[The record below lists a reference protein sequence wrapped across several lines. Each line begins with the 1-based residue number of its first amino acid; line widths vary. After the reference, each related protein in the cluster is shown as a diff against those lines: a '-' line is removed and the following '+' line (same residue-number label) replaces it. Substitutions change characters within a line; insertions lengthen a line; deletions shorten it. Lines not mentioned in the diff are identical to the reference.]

1 MNSFTKG
8 DLSVETVA
16 KVNGR
21 PISRNELDSTMRV
34 YAQQMHHK
42 AVEQLSVDQFQ
53 EVQDMALEKLIARAL
68 IFQAALAAG
77 ILASEESVEEEKNKL
92 IASFA
97 NAEEF
102 YANLEK
108 AGMSPE
114 FYHRMV
120 REDLTVNLMTAEKL
134 KAVPEPQAQEVEKL
148 YQRYPRKMIEP
159 EKVHARH
166 ILIAGQGDER
176 DAALSRIRELRAR
189 LSVADFASLAREHSD
204 CPSAQA
210 GGDLGYFSRGQM
222 VDSFENAAF
231 QQRPGELGEIVE
243 TPYGFHLILVLDK
256 TPERRLSLEEA
267 EGRLRAFLKEEAEV
281 NLLKQWVGELRRE
294 ADVRI
299 LT

>member
-1 MNSFTKG
+1 M
-8 DLSVETVA
+8 DTVA

-42 AVEQLSVDQFQ
+42 AVEQLTVDQFQ
-53 EVQDMALEKLIARAL
+53 EIQDMSMEKLIARAL

-77 ILASEESVEEEKNKL
+77 IVAAEALVEEEKDKL
-92 IASFA
+92 IASFS

-134 KAVPEPQAQEVEKL
+134 KEVAEPQAQEVEKI

-176 DAALSRIRELRAR
+176 ESALARIRDLRSR
-189 LSVADFASLAREHSD
+189 LTVADFERLAREYSD

-222 VDSFENAAF
+222 VDSFEEAAF
-231 QQRPGELGEIVE
+231 RQQPGELGEIVE

-256 TPERRLSLEEA
+256 TPERRLGLEEA
-267 EGRLRAFLKEEAEV
+267 EQRLRAFLKEEAEV
-281 NLLKQWVGELRRE
+281 KLLKEWVGDLRRQ
-294 ADVRI
+294 ADVQI
-299 LT
+299 LV